1 MVIPM
6 YERTKDRSLTG
17 NKAVA
22 TVCLF
27 WCAKNQRE
35 LTHAKANTSV
45 T

>member
-1 MVIPM
+1 MIIPM
-6 YERTKDRSLTG
+6 YERTKERSLAG
-17 NKAVA
+17 NKAVT
-22 TVCLF
+22 TVCLC

>member
-1 MVIPM
+1 MVAPM
-6 YERTKDRSLTG
+6 YERTKEQSLTG

-22 TVCLF
+22 TAFC
-27 WCAKNQRE
+27 WRAKNLRE